1 MDASKAYNQW
11 FFVARDPETP
21 TALPYGTVMLHGA
34 CANDPDRFAVA
45 ERILR
50 IAFMAGFEAGT
61 ASVDC
66 EECGDTEKE
75 HAETRV
81 ALDRA
86 IATLIRI
93 SENAEAC
100 LNTMTC
106 AGESQ

>member
-1 MDASKAYNQW
+1 MTLDKAYNQW
-11 FFVARDPETP
+11 FFNARDPHNSLEI
-21 TALPYGTVMLHGA
+21 PYGTTMLYQA
-34 CANDPDRFAVA
+34 CANDADRFAVA
-45 ERILR
+45 ERIMR
-50 IAFMAGFEAGT
+50 AAFMAGFEAGT

>member
-11 FFVARDPETP
+11 FFVARDPETLP
-21 TALPYGTVMLHGA
+21 ALPYGTVMLHGA

-66 EECGDTEKE
+66 EECGDTE
-75 HAETRV
+75 TRV